1 MTEDETKRQLTQLTK
16 ILKKQ
21 QGTRPATYKAK
32 YIKQRSKEDKKA
44 LQLPTNI
51 QTSDTVEGT
60 SANSPLQSRQAES
73 SAVASKRNK
82 KYKQKTQLK
91 LDENVPK
98 ISVPEPP
105 PSKTE
110 RSASPSQNVSTYSS
124 LLNDRSEVYSRSEES
139 NSFKIDTSMDTS

>member
-1 MTEDETKRQLTQLTK
+1 MQLTQLSR
-16 ILKKQ
+16 IIKKQ
-21 QGTRPATYKAK
+21 QRTRPATYKASLLQQLSAEEK
-32 YIKQRSKEDKKA
+32 MRR
-44 LQLPTNI
+44 QLPTNI
-51 QTSDTVEGT
+51 QTFDTVEGT
-60 SANSPLQSRQAES
+60 SANSPVQSRQAES

-110 RSASPSQNVSTYSS
+110 RSASPSQNPSTFSS
-124 LLNDRSEVYSRSEES
+124 LLNDSCEVYSPSEES
-139 NSFKIDTSMDTS
+139 NSFIDTSMDTL